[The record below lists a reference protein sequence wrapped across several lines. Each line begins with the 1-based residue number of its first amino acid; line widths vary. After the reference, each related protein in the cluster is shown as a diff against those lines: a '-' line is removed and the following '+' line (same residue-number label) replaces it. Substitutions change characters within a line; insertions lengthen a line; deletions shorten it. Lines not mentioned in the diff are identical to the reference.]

1 MTCVQGMHNAFAYL
15 LFIENLSTNY
25 LTPTIPVQTGIH
37 LLRTAHVA
45 IGGGQASVLQ
55 FLATEF
61 RNGISRP
68 RLEAF
73 ARQRFLSFL

>member
-1 MTCVQGMHNAFAYL
+1 MCKLRFSSH
-15 LFIENLSTNY
+15 STNY
-25 LTPTIPVQTGIH
+25 LTPTIPAKAGIH
-37 LLRTAHVA
+37 LLRAAHEA
-45 IGGGQASVLQ
+45 IGGEQTSGLK

-73 ARQRFLSFL
+73 ATQRFLSFL